1 MHVKVM
7 SNFAILWVSTRK
19 ELVPMLKQFT
29 VRNFKC
35 YGKQGATFDLSRIT
49 FIYGNNSVGKSSFL
63 EALGILDKAQ
73 RNNSGL
79 VIRGDGFK
87 NGQIAAGDEW
97 SLKCSD
103 PAGNAYDWVLSCNR
117 ESQWILM
124 DRETSERVLEPL
136 YNQCI
141 RSVDHVKAG
150 EAKKKAESS
159 FEALANGLENGQDED
174 GILIQDEMVDINE
187 MFKKLNVKYSCAVDG
202 TLTDLDFDMPNLK
215 VDKVGAGIRGIY
227 RHLKS
232 IARWKTGLLLLEEP
246 EANVNEGQLQKLAQ
260 LLVAVALSRGEKD
273 ANAQLVVEC
282 HSEHVLLEVLGMVA
296 DGKLKARDVSV
307 TYVKKDVDGSKAF
320 TCKIDGNGALDKWPD
335 ENGFFTA
342 RKRILFGENEE
353 P

>member
-1 MHVKVM
+1 
-7 SNFAILWVSTRK
+7 
-19 ELVPMLKQFT
+19 MLKQFT

-63 EALGILDKAQ
+63 EALDILDKAQ
-73 RNNSGL
+73 RNNRGL

-87 NGQIAAGDEW
+87 NGQITSEDEW
-97 SLKCSD
+97 RLKCLDSS
-103 PAGNAYDWVLSCNR
+103 GNAHDWVLSCNR
-117 ESQWILM
+117 EAQWTLM
-124 DRETSERVLEPL
+124 DRATSDRVSEPL

-174 GILIQDEMVDINE
+174 GILTQDEMVDINE

-246 EANVNEGQLQKLAQ
+246 EANVNEGQLQALAQ
-260 LLVAVALSRGEKD
+260 LLVTVASSRGEND
-273 ANAQLVVEC
+273 VNAQLVVEC
-282 HSEHVLLEVLGMVA
+282 HSEHVMLEVMKMVA
-296 DGKLKARDVSV
+296 SGRLQCEDVSII
-307 TYVKKDVDGSKAF
+307 YVVKEETGARPVKCNINSKG
-320 TCKIDGNGALDKWPD
+320 TLDKWPA
-335 ENGFFTA
+335 EGGFFAA
-342 RKRILFGENEE
+342 RKRILFGGDVL
-353 P
+353 

>member
-1 MHVKVM
+1 
-7 SNFAILWVSTRK
+7 
-19 ELVPMLKQFT
+19 MLKQFT
-29 VRNFKC
+29 IRNFKC

-103 PAGNAYDWVLSCNR
+103 SAGNAYDWVLSCNR

-150 EAKKKAESS
+150 DVKKKSESG
-159 FEALANGLENGQDED
+159 FEALAAGLENGQDED
-174 GILIQDEMVDINE
+174 GILTQEEMVDINE
-187 MFKKLNVKYSCAVDG
+187 MFKELNVKYSCAVDG
-202 TLTDLDFDMPNLK
+202 TLTDLDFDMPNLD
-215 VDKVGAGIRGIY
+215 VRKVGAGIRGIY
-227 RHLKS
+227 RHLKA
-232 IARWKTGLLLLEEP
+232 IAKWKTGLLLLEEP

-260 LLVAVALSRGEKD
+260 LLVKVALSKGEND

-296 DGKLKARDVSV
+296 DGKLKTEDVSV
-307 TYVKKDVDGSKAF
+307 VYVKKEIDGSKAF
-320 TCKIDGNGALDKWPD
+320 ACKIDGNGALDKWPD

>member
-1 MHVKVM
+1 
-7 SNFAILWVSTRK
+7 
-19 ELVPMLKQFT
+19 MLRQFT

-35 YGKQGATFDLSRIT
+35 YGKEGATFDLSRIT

-63 EALGILDKAQ
+63 EALEILDRAQ
-73 RNNSGL
+73 RNNRGI
-79 VIRGDGFK
+79 VIRSDGFK
-87 NGQIAAGDEW
+87 NSLITKEDEW

-103 PAGNAYDWVLSCNR
+103 SKGKTYDWVLSTNS
-117 ESQWILM
+117 ESKWLLV
-124 DRETSERVLEPL
+124 DRATSERVLEPV

-141 RSVDHVKAG
+141 LSVDHVKAG
-150 EAKKKAESS
+150 DVKKKSESG
-159 FEALANGLENGQDED
+159 FEALAAGLENGQDED
-174 GILIQDEMVDINE
+174 GILTREEMVDINE
-187 MFKKLNVKYSCAVDG
+187 MFEKLNVKYSCAVDG
-202 TLTDLDFDMPNLK
+202 TLTDLDFDVPNLN

-227 RHLKS
+227 RHLKA
-232 IARWKTGLLLLEEP
+232 IAKWKTGLLLLEEP

-260 LLVAVALSRGEKD
+260 LLATVALAMGEND

-296 DGKLKARDVSV
+296 DGKLKAEDVSV
-307 TYVKKDVDGSKAF
+307 MYVNKAVDGSKAF
-320 TCKIDGNGALDKWPD
+320 TCKIDENGALDKWPD

>member
-1 MHVKVM
+1 
-7 SNFAILWVSTRK
+7 
-19 ELVPMLKQFT
+19 MLKQFT
-29 VRNFKC
+29 IRNFKC

-103 PAGNAYDWVLSCNR
+103 SAGNAYDWVLSCNR

-150 EAKKKAESS
+150 DVKKKSESG
-159 FEALANGLENGQDED
+159 FEALAAGLENGQDED
-174 GILIQDEMVDINE
+174 GILTQEEMVYINE
-187 MFKKLNVKYSCAVDG
+187 MFKDLNVKYSCAVDG
-202 TLTDLDFDMPNLK
+202 TLTDLDFDMPNLN

-227 RHLKS
+227 RHLKA
-232 IARWKTGLLLLEEP
+232 IAKWKTGLLLLEEP

-260 LLVAVALSRGEKD
+260 LLVNVALSKGEND

-282 HSEHVLLEVLGMVA
+282 HSEHVMLEVMKMVA
-296 DGKLKARDVSV
+296 SGRLQCGDVSII
-307 TYVKKDVDGSKAF
+307 YVVKEESGARPVKCNIDSKG
-320 TCKIDGNGALDKWPD
+320 TLDKWPA
-335 ENGFFTA
+335 EGGFFAA
-342 RKRILFGENEE
+342 RKRILFGGDVCYDR
-353 P
+353 